1 MNILDQILEA
11 GQPQPEVNQAL
22 ALQMGE
28 MRDEAAQTFGPQSS
42 DLYRGFA
49 NRVGTYSSVQDI
61 LDQTKLNWK
70 VCEMP
75 VLVQGKTQN
84 KVFEGKK
91 ALVRCD
97 NGDMIEITSDTFK
110 VHQNIEMVGAMLK
123 AVEGVDA
130 KVSKGGYFP
139 ESGKV
144 FLEARLENKFSTT
157 GAPSYAGHSFKKGAQ
172 AVDGSR
178 VGDTLALDIVLTGGH
193 KPGTPFKLKGIAK
206 RLACSNGATI
216 MEAFNLIRLTHRQG
230 MNMVDNDK
238 LEKFHRDVV
247 MSFNQYCEG
256 YKLLTMLEATTA
268 MQQAFILDVIGEE
281 NLVARAIN
289 RPALNGAALI
299 AELVETDERKR
310 AINGG
315 WFLEAITDMK
325 RKDTSIEVPRI
336 FNRIEEVLNVQPG
349 GNLTEGTLANAYNA
363 TTYYVDHLRGRN
375 GSAAVESALDGDGDR
390 LKRTAMVEGQKWVSA
405 LVGQA

>member
-1 MNILDQILEA
+1 MNILDQIIEA
-11 GQPQPEVNQAL
+11 GKPEAEKAILN
-22 ALQMGE
+22 
-28 MRDEAAQTFGPQSS
+28 SN

-49 NRVGTYSSVQDI
+49 NRVGTYNNVQDV
-61 LDQTKLNWK
+61 LDQTGLNWK

-84 KVFEGKK
+84 RVFEGKK

-97 NGDMIEITSDTFK
+97 NGDMIEVVTDTFK
-110 VHQNIEMVGAMLK
+110 THQNIEMVGAMMQ
-123 AVEGVDA
+123 AVQGVEA
-130 KVSKGGYFP
+130 KVTKGGYFP

-144 FLEARLENKFSTT
+144 FIEARLENKFDATN
-157 GAPSYAGHSFKKGAQ
+157 APSIAGHSFKKGAQ
-172 AVDGSR
+172 AIDGSC
-178 VGDTLALDIVLTGGH
+178 VGDILALDVMLTGGH

-216 MEAFNLIRLTHRQG
+216 MEAFNLIRLTHRQSL
-230 MNMVDNDK
+230 NMVDTEK
-238 LEKFHRDVV
+238 LQKFHADVV
-247 MSFNQYCEG
+247 ASFNTYCEG
-256 YKLLTMLEATTA
+256 YQLLSELEAPLA
-268 MQQAFILDVIGEE
+268 MQQAFILDVVGEE
-281 NLVARAIN
+281 SLIARAIN

-315 WFLEAITDMK
+315 WFLEALTDMK
-325 RKDTSIEVPRI
+325 RKDDNIEIPRI
-336 FNRIEEVLNVQPG
+336 FNRIEEVLSSQPG
-349 GNLTEGTLANAYNA
+349 GNLTYGTLAHAYNA

-390 LKRTAMVEGQKWVSA
+390 LKRTALVEGREWVAA
-405 LVGQA
+405 LTGRA